1 MSVLAR
7 HWLEWDADARVVVLD
22 EAPSDAA
29 TIRHFAPVADR
40 LSIMTADLTRPG
52 LESGLAGQGISRIAH
67 GATVTPLSAG
77 TAASAPHNP
86 EVEQAA
92 RVIEVN
98 LMGTVN
104 LLERA
109 RRQPGLTRF
118 INVSSGAVYRNHGPD
133 GADEP
138 LPEDG
143 HVMPQG
149 LYGISKFSAELVVNR
164 YAELFGL
171 SAASVRLPSV
181 FGPMDRVTATRN
193 HPHVPNKV
201 AHLALAS
208 RPIRVNTLDGV
219 GDYLHSGDAAEAIAL
234 LLRAPRLRHR
244 VYNVGSGVATTT
256 RELVAY
262 AAELIPDTRAEV
274 VPPEQADIVQDPALR
289 SGKWELTRS
298 HASSMRSA
306 GGRALFEMRCMTTS
320 SGSSRRNDGTAD
332 GGAGAW
338 VNEGRNPATGS
349 CRPTPLRG

>member
-1 MSVLAR
+1 MTLLITGATGFVMSVLAR
-7 HWLEWDADARVVVLD
+7 HWLEW
-22 EAPSDAA
+22 
-29 TIRHFAPVADR
+29 
-40 LSIMTADLTRPG
+40 
-52 LESGLAGQGISRIAH
+52 
-67 GATVTPLSAG
+67 
-77 TAASAPHNP
+77 
-86 EVEQAA
+86 
-92 RVIEVN
+92 
-98 LMGTVN
+98 
-104 LLERA
+104 A

-118 INVSSGAVYRNHGPD
+118 INVSSGAVYRSHGPD

-244 VYNVGSGVATTT
+244 VYNVASGVATTT

-262 AAELIPDTRAEV
+262 AAELIPGTRAEV

-289 SGKWELTRS
+289 NGKWGAYEISRIFHEIGWRPRPVRDAL
-298 HASSMRSA
+298 HDYIEWIKSS
-306 GGRALFEMRCMTTS
+306 E
-320 SGSSRRNDGTAD
+320 
-332 GGAGAW
+332 
-338 VNEGRNPATGS
+338 
-349 CRPTPLRG
+349 

>member
-1 MSVLAR
+1 MTLLITGATGFVMSVLAR
-7 HWLEWDADARVVVLD
+7 HWLECDPDARVVALDQSPPD
-22 EAPSDAA
+22 EAA
-29 TIRHFAPVADR
+29 IRHFAPVANR
-40 LSIMTADLTRPG
+40 LTVLTADLTRPG
-52 LESGLAGQGISRIAH
+52 WEADLASHAITRIVH

-77 TAASAPHNP
+77 TAASAQDNP
-86 EVEQAA
+86 EAAQAA

-104 LLERA
+104 VLEWA
-109 RRQPGLTRF
+109 RRQPELRRF

-133 GADEP
+133 WADEP

-143 HVMPQG
+143 YVMPLG

-201 AHLALAS
+201 AHLALAD

-219 GDYLHSGDAAEAIAL
+219 GDYLHSGDAADAMAL
-234 LLRAPRLRHR
+234 LLRAPQLHHR
-244 VYNVGSGVATTT
+244 AYNIASGVATTT

-262 AAELIPDTRAEV
+262 TAEV
-274 VPPEQADIVQDPALR
+274 VPGTRTEIVPPEQADVVQDPALR
-289 SGKWELTRS
+289 NGKWGAYEISRIFNEVGWRPRPVRDAL
-298 HASSMRSA
+298 HDYIGWIKSS
-306 GGRALFEMRCMTTS
+306 E
-320 SGSSRRNDGTAD
+320 
-332 GGAGAW
+332 
-338 VNEGRNPATGS
+338 
-349 CRPTPLRG
+349 